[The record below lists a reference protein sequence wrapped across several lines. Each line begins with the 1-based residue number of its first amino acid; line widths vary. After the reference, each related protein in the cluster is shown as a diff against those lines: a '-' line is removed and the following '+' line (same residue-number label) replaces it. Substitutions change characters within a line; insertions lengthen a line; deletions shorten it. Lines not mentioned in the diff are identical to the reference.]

1 MLSIKREEACVLL
14 HHYKWW
20 VCYVSAPLNFISEA
34 SKLLKTFVMAFIHI
48 KLYSSNIQATQI
60 KWYSM
65 SISLN
70 TRVSYNR
77 WCGLFLICNHFL
89 GACWPL
95 FLMLKI
101 ASMKHKIEPVNNPS
115 NTLSNGQR
123 MYCMLIVA
131 VIFYFSID
139 LHLYMRLQNWK
150 LLSLQIWAY

>member
-1 MLSIKREEACVLL
+1 ME
-14 HHYKWW
+14 
-20 VCYVSAPLNFISEA
+20 
-34 SKLLKTFVMAFIHI
+34 FIHI
-48 KLYSSNIQATQI
+48 IQYSSNIQATQI

-115 NTLSNGQR
+115 NTLSR
-123 MYCMLIVA
+123 MGSGCTVC
-131 VIFYFSID
+131 
-139 LHLYMRLQNWK
+139 
-150 LLSLQIWAY
+150 